1 MLGRNVFIEKR
12 NRLLSEEAGG
22 LKTYLS
28 ARWSFFGPEPD
39 HQRSDDRKERF
50 HSKSETAPK
59 GIGGGLKNHLSARWS
74 FFTPRTGLPKG
85 RWSQGTVAFKTGIGS
100 KGKGR
105 ELEKIPFGPIVV
117 FPVLNQV
124 TMVQK

>member
-1 MLGRNVFIEKR
+1 MLGRNGLVEKQ

-50 HSKSETAPK
+50 HSKSESSPK
-59 GIGGGLKNHLSARWS
+59 GIGRGLGNS
-74 FFTPRTGLPKG
+74 
-85 RWSQGTVAFKTGIGS
+85 
-100 KGKGR
+100 
-105 ELEKIPFGPIVV
+105 PFGPVVV
-117 FPVLNQV
+117 FPVLNQFTKGPV
-124 TMVQK
+124 FGRNSFVQNRFQFLRE